1 MSEDIK
7 MLNDQLIRILEHIED
22 LYLRVIALEDKE
34 KQHGKV
40 D

>member
-1 MSEDIK
+1 MSEDMK
-7 MLNDQLIRILEHIED
+7 LLNEQLIRILEHIED
-22 LYLRVIALEDKE
+22 LYMRVIALEDKE